1 MATAETPSRTALLT
15 MFRTSCGQ
23 PGDGTVDKHG
33 CTGTCVKLWTSP
45 GVIHSQ
51 GGVIPRSVHSRF
63 AHAHPTAR
71 PYPHHPHPRLLRL
84 NPSSRNGFS
93 PVTVVSGPGRRGN
106 SQ

>member
-23 PGDGTVDKHG
+23 AGDGTVDKHG
-33 CTGTCVKLWTSP
+33 CTGTCGKLWTSP

-63 AHAHPTAR
+63 AHGHRFVRA
-71 PYPHHPHPRLLRL
+71 YPHHPQPLPLRL
-84 NPSSRNGFS
+84 NPSSRKGCS
-93 PVTVVSGPGRRGN
+93 LLTEASAPAR
-106 SQ
+106 